1 MAKTRFLLLLV
12 VVCCWAL
19 PSVGQNWDFNTWY
32 RVKAYGNLTKDL
44 SLSVEQQVRLFDNS
58 LKLNQ
63 TFTEIGLGYDLPKG
77 FDIALAYRF
86 SWSPNQDGSFSNKHR
101 YNVDVSFSEKFWK
114 LRGKIRA
121 RVQHRPSSSFFNERL
136 KPEDS
141 PVYVRLK
148 GSINYRKLGDW
159 TPGIA
164 FEVFFRVEDPNQ
176 MGANKFR
183 YRVFLD
189 YDLPKRNELGLFYM
203 LETDYSG
210 RTPEY
215 FSIVGL
221 SYAYE
226 WKRPKKKKKK
236 KKDKE

>member
-1 MAKTRFLLLLV
+1 MIRTKLLPLFVFGL
-12 VVCCWAL
+12 CWAL
-19 PSVGQNWDFNTWY
+19 PTVGQNWDFQSWY
-32 RVKAYGNLTKDL
+32 RVKVNGDLTKDL

-58 LKLNQ
+58 LKLDQ
-63 TFTEIGLGYDLPKG
+63 TFSELGLGYDLPKG
-77 FDIALAYRF
+77 FDIAFAYRF
-86 SWSPNQDGSFSNKHR
+86 SWNSNQDGSFSNRHR
-101 YNVDVSFSEKFWK
+101 YNLDLSYGRKLWKF
-114 LRGKIRA
+114 RGKIRA
-121 RVQHRPSSSFFNERL
+121 RIQHRPSSYLFNERL
-136 KPEDS
+136 EPEDS
-141 PVYVRLK
+141 PVYLRLK
-148 GSINYRKLGDW
+148 GSINYRKLGAW

-164 FEVFFRVEDPNQ
+164 FEAFFRLEDPNQ

-210 RTPEY
+210 TTPAY

-236 KKDKE
+236 DKK